1 MYRIFVIYVKKLS
14 SYNAFKERHQVTRK
28 TKTANITKNDIT
40 LQHIAKMSLQSNI
53 FRDFCLM
60 SFLKGVV
67 TAKFLTLIT
76 NSLYTREK
84 DLSSKNVFNCLLNAV
99 TEDSLLQWHSD
110 RPMCLL

>member
-1 MYRIFVIYVKKLS
+1 
-14 SYNAFKERHQVTRK
+14 
-28 TKTANITKNDIT
+28 
-40 LQHIAKMSLQSNI
+40 
-53 FRDFCLM
+53 M

-99 TEDSLLQWHSD
+99 TEDSLLQ
-110 RPMCLL
+110 